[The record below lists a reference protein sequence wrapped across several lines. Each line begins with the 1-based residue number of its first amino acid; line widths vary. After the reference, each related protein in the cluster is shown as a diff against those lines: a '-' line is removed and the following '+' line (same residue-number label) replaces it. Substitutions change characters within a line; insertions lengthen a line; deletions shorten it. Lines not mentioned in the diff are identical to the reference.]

1 MYPFVLVSLTRSRG
15 RTSGS
20 GLGNQKKTVDAIGLA
35 RMRDGGTAELEAC
48 EVAFFLWDKTL
59 HVPHEGKKELHTFV
73 VRAIQS
79 AR

>member
-1 MYPFVLVSLTRSRG
+1 VLFPFWQLLWG
-15 RTSGS
+15 GKKKKKKKK
-20 GLGNQKKTVDAIGLA
+20 KKTVDAIGLA